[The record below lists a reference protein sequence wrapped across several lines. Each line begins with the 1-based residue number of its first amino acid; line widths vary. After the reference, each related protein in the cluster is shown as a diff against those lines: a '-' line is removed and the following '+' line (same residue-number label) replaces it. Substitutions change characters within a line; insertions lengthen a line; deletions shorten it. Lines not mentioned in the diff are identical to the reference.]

1 MQHVVQLSF
10 IKTTTPPCRPPSALV
25 ACCCCLPPPSVVASF
40 ATSSPRIISYRLS
53 AQQHC
58 RQHCHCV
65 LLLPPPCQHCHCV
78 LLIPPPSLLARRL
91 SHHSPPAP
99 AAATCRSLPPRTTP
113 LLLSSVFSFVPS
125 LSLSTMQFD
134 AVPSAP
140 VRGAAVALSSP
151 PLGPMKLLSSS
162 S

>member
-65 LLLPPPCQHCHCV
+65 LLLPP
-78 LLIPPPSLLARRL
+78 
-91 SHHSPPAP
+91 
-99 AAATCRSLPPRTTP
+99 
-113 LLLSSVFSFVPS
+113 
-125 LSLSTMQFD
+125 LSLVARCTVHPHSCHSQPPLSTD
-134 AVPSAP
+134 LSDPHASSSAACSPSRRCPSAACSNCRRQGP
-140 VRGAAVALSSP
+140 QREGGDAADQRERQLNESVDSVQ
-151 PLGPMKLLSSS
+151 K
-162 S
+162 